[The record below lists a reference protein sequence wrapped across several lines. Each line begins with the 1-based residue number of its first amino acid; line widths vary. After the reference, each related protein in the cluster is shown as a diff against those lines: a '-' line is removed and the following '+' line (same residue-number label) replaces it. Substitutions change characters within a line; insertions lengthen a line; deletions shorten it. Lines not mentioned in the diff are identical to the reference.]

1 MVHLTLLHPATRV
14 TAVRVDPKASHI
26 LWIHLIDYILQGNH
40 AVFEHPIPGVFLSMA
55 TVVQINVLYTFYI
68 NLGSFSSLFDLRQD
82 RLGVDDGVGVSK
94 EDALEAM
101 GEVEIYIIIPTR
113 SLVKNLLHDVHVD

>member
-1 MVHLTLLHPATRV
+1 MSLQFFHPAPGV
-14 TAVRVDPKASHI
+14 TAVRVDPKCSNV
-26 LWIHLIDYILQGNH
+26 LRIHLIDYILQGNH

-55 TVVQINVLYTFYI
+55 TVVQVNVLLI
-68 NLGSFSSLFDLRQD
+68 ICIDLSFISSLFDLRQD

-101 GEVEIYIIIPTR
+101 GEVTVIF
-113 SLVKNLLHDVHVD
+113 

>member
-1 MVHLTLLHPATRV
+1 MVGVQLV
-14 TAVRVDPKASHI
+14 
-26 LWIHLIDYILQGNH
+26 DYILQGNH

-55 TVVQINVLYTFYI
+55 TVVQVNVLHILCIY
-68 NLGSFSSLFDLRQD
+68 LSGFSSLFDLRQD

-101 GEVEIYIIIPTR
+101 GEV
-113 SLVKNLLHDVHVD
+113 LVIF

>member
-1 MVHLTLLHPATRV
+1 
-14 TAVRVDPKASHI
+14 
-26 LWIHLIDYILQGNH
+26 
-40 AVFEHPIPGVFLSMA
+40 MA
-55 TVVQINVLYTFYI
+55 TVVQVNVLSIIIIY
-68 NLGSFSSLFDLRQD
+68 LSGFSSLFDLRQD

-101 GEVEIYIIIPTR
+101 GEVVIYTIIPTR